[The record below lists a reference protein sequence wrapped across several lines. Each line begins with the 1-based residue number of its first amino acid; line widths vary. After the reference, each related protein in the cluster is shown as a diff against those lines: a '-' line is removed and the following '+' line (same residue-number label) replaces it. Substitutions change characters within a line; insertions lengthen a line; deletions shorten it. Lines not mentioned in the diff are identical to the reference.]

1 MSIYIYTEV
10 DLRDKMLASGYREI
24 LKCQIKGKEYYVF
37 QNQSSDKFKTFSL
50 EDKKRMFFSNKLY
63 FV

>member
-37 QNQSSDKFKTFSL
+37 QNQSSEKFKTFSL
-50 EDKKRMFFSNKLY
+50 EDRNKMFLSDKLY

>member
-1 MSIYIYTEV
+1 MPLYIYTEAN
-10 DLRDKMLASGYREI
+10 LREKMLASGYKEI

-37 QNQSSDKFKTFSL
+37 QNQSNDKFKTFSL
-50 EDKKRMFFSNKLY
+50 EDKKRMFFTNKLY